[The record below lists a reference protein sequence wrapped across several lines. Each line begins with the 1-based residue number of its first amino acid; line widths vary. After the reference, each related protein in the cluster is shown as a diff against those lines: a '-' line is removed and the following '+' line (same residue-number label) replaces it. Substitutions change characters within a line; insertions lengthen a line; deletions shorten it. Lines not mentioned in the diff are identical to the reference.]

1 MTDVSDRAPD
11 AGERPEVEQDPD
23 ELDDLL
29 RHAHPESDAPPE
41 LAAAI
46 REMEYLR
53 LRMQNER
60 EKRKKAEKKAKA
72 AGKGESLGTNRGI
85 ETMFR
90 TSYRTH
96 VDLSHLADN
105 KANIMI
111 SINGIIISIL
121 LASISPKIDA
131 NPWLLLPTAFLLVGC
146 LGSLVYAILAARPR
160 VSSHVVSLE
169 DVRSD
174 RSNILFFGNFVTLE
188 EDEFVEGMKELI
200 TDTDRLY
207 VNMIRDIFSLG
218 GVLAKKFKLLRVSY
232 NIFMVGLVV
241 GVLLFIAVFAQVA
254 VAGGG
259 LALDPF
265 GTVTR

>member
-1 MTDVSDRAPD
+1 MTDEPR
-11 AGERPEVEQDPD
+11 GETPEGTDDIDEFLEQT
-23 ELDDLL
+23 
-29 RHAHPESDAPPE
+29 HPEAGGSPE
-41 LAAAI
+41 LGAAV

-53 LRMQNER
+53 LEMQRER
-60 EKRKKAEKKAKA
+60 RKRKKAQKQAKDA
-72 AGKGESLGTNRGI
+72 KDGTLGTNRGI

-146 LGSLVYAILAARPR
+146 LGSMIYAILAARPR

-169 DVRSD
+169 DVKSD
-174 RSNILFFGNFVTLE
+174 RSNILFFGNFISLE
-188 EDEFVEGMKELI
+188 EDDFVEGMKDLL
-200 TDTDRLY
+200 TNTDRLY
-207 VNMIRDIFSLG
+207 VNMIRDIYSLG
-218 GVLAKKFKLLRVSY
+218 GVLAKKFRLLRVSY
-232 NIFMVGLVV
+232 NIFMFGLIIGVGL
-241 GVLLFIAVFAQVA
+241 FILVFAQV
-254 VAGGG
+254 VFSGGG
-259 LALDPF
+259 IGVDPF
-265 GTVTR
+265 QSVGS

>member
-1 MTDVSDRAPD
+1 MSDTTDQDEPRKDADPDLDELIERAHPD
-11 AGERPEVEQDPD
+11 ADT
-23 ELDDLL
+23 
-29 RHAHPESDAPPE
+29 PPE
-41 LAAAI
+41 LAAAL

-53 LRMQNER
+53 LRMQRER
-60 EKRKKAEKKAKA
+60 EKRKKAEKSAKSA
-72 AGKGESLGTNRGI
+72 KSEPSLGTNRGI

-96 VDLSHLADN
+96 IDLSHLADN

-131 NPWLLLPTAFLLVGC
+131 NPWLLLPTAVLIVGC
-146 LGSLVYAILAARPR
+146 LSSLVFAILAARPR
-160 VSSHVVSLE
+160 VSSHIVTLE

-174 RSNILFFGNFVTLE
+174 RSNILFFGNFVSLE
-188 EDEFVEGMKELI
+188 EEDFVEGMKELI

-207 VNMIRDIFSLG
+207 VNMIRDIYSLG

-232 NIFMVGLVV
+232 TLFMFGLVV
-241 GVLLFIAVFAQVA
+241 GVLLFLFVFTQVTLTGTGTGLNTF
-254 VAGGG
+254 AG
-259 LALDPF
+259 
-265 GTVTR
+265 

>member
-1 MTDVSDRAPD
+1 MTDESEVDR
-11 AGERPEVEQDPD
+11 PD
-23 ELDDLL
+23 EAELDELLDL
-29 RHAHPESDAPPE
+29 AHPESDAPPE
-41 LAAAI
+41 LAAAV

-53 LRMQNER
+53 LRMQKER
-60 EKRKKAEKKAKA
+60 RKRKKAEKKAKDP
-72 AGKGESLGTNRGI
+72 GLGTNRGI

-96 VDLSHLADN
+96 IDLSHLADN

-131 NPWLLLPTAFLLVGC
+131 NPWLLLPTALLLVGC
-146 LGSLVYAILAARPR
+146 LSSLVFAILAARPR
-160 VSSHVVSLE
+160 VSSHIVTLE

-174 RSNILFFGNFVTLE
+174 RSNILFFGNFVSLD

-207 VNMIRDIFSLG
+207 VNMIRDIYSLG

-232 NIFMVGLVV
+232 TLFMFGLVT
-241 GVLLFIAVFAQVA
+241 GVLLFLFVFTQVTLGSGT
-254 VAGGG
+254 AGQGTFG
-259 LALDPF
+259 L
-265 GTVTR
+265 

>member
-1 MTDVSDRAPD
+1 MNQPDPAAGLSPAPRESSRA
-11 AGERPEVEQDPD
+11 
-23 ELDDLL
+23 DLSM
-29 RHAHPESDAPPE
+29 EGVPPE
-41 LAAAI
+41 LRTALAQVEA
-46 REMEYLR
+46 LR
-53 LRMQNER
+53 LQVEKER
-60 EKRKKAEKKAKA
+60 KKRKKAQKK
-72 AGKGESLGTNRGI
+72 GGTLGSSRGV

-160 VSSHVVSLE
+160 VSSHVVSLD

-174 RSNILFFGNFVTLE
+174 RSNILFFGNFIALE
-188 EDEFVEGMKELI
+188 EDDFVEGMKELI

-207 VNMIRDIFSLG
+207 VNMIRDIYSLG

-232 NIFMVGLVV
+232 NIFMVGLVL
-241 GVLLFIAVFAQVA
+241 GVTLFIAVFAQV
-254 VAGGG
+254 VIVGGG
-259 LALDPF
+259 GVALDPF
-265 GTVTR
+265 GSVPG